1 MRDVVV
7 AVGGGTKAAS
17 RQQGQGGVTLAAA
30 AAGSGSGSAAS
41 PCAAC
46 KLLRRR
52 CAAGC
57 VFAPYFPPGEPHK
70 FANVHKVFGASNVS
84 KLLQVYRTIA
94 ASSLNLS
101 SSLPSCHAMT
111 CLALSHEP
119 SIPSVSVYNL
129 CTAFFLCIIALMH
142 TQTQSSYYQFLD
154 LFFLF
159 SSVPIH

>member
-1 MRDVVV
+1 M
-7 AVGGGTKAAS
+7 S
-17 RQQGQGGVTLAAA
+17 
-30 AAGSGSGSAAS
+30 SSSS

-46 KLLRRR
+46 KLLRRK
-52 CAAGC
+52 CTQGC

-111 CLALSHEP
+111 CLALPPRVVCTH
-119 SIPSVSVYNL
+119 VSRALNSL
-129 CTAFFLCIIALMH
+129 CFRLQSLYRLLSLYHRAHAHTDTVELLPVLGSFFPF
-142 TQTQSSYYQFLD
+142 QFRANSLERCD
-154 LFFLF
+154 VSCHCLAHSL
-159 SSVPIH
+159 SNV